1 MKEKYESAKMEI
13 ITFETE
19 DIITTSGLM
28 NPYDL
33 NGLQF
38 VKIGDD
44 YLQMKQ

>member
-19 DIITTSGLM
+19 DIITTSGLT

-33 NGLQF
+33 NGLEF